1 MSDRSLDRPSARQV
15 FWQALKLGLASFG
28 GPVAHIGYFER
39 AYVQRLKWLEPGDF
53 AGLVAL
59 CQMIPGP
66 ASSQLG
72 YLIGL
77 KRAGPA
83 GALAAWAGFTLPSAL
98 IMFGFALAAPSLT
111 GPWAEAAIHGLKLA
125 AVAVVA
131 QAVWS
136 MGRKLC
142 PDLPRLL
149 LGLAAAG
156 LILFADLHK
165 GQLLVLLAGGVV
177 GAVARLGSKDALGS
191 VDLPVGAKTGVAALA
206 LFLLLLG
213 VVEAASLG
221 AGHDLVGLAA
231 ICYRAGALVFGGG
244 HVVLPLLHDALVPQ
258 GWLSESRFL
267 AGYGAAQTVPGPL
280 FTFAAYIGAA
290 AAPADLASEALWSA
304 VALVAI
310 FLPGLLI
317 ALAGAPL
324 WNFVRGHVAARGAL
338 AGINAAVVGVLAA
351 ALYRPIGV
359 SAIAGAYD
367 LAIAAVGALLLERL
381 KTPPLVVVALCLAA
395 AVTEKVL
402 E

>member
-1 MSDRSLDRPSARQV
+1 MIARPTARQV
-15 FWQALKLGLASFG
+15 FFEALKLGLTSFG

-39 AYVQRLKWLEPGDF
+39 AYVQRLKWLEAGDF

-83 GALAAWAGFTLPSAL
+83 GALAAWGGFTLPSAL
-98 IMFGFALAAPSLT
+98 LMFAFALIAPALT

-156 LILFADLHK
+156 LVLFADLPE
-165 GQLLVLLAGGVV
+165 GQLVVLLGGGVV
-177 GAVARLGSKDALGS
+177 GAAARLGARDALGRLA
-191 VDLPVGAKTGVAALA
+191 LPVGPKTGVAALA
-206 LFLLLLG
+206 LFLLVLG
-213 VVEAASLG
+213 AVEAASLG
-221 AGHDLVGLAA
+221 AGHDLLGLAA

-267 AGYGAAQTVPGPL
+267 AGYGAARTVPGPL

-290 AAPADLASEALWSA
+290 AAPADLTTQALWAA
-304 VALVAI
+304 VALLAI
-310 FLPGLLI
+310 FLPGLLV

-324 WNFVRGHVAARGAL
+324 WNLVRGHVAARGAL

-359 SAIAGAYD
+359 SAVAGPYD
-367 LAIAAVGALLLERL
+367 LAIAAVGALMLERL
-381 KTPPLVVVALCLAA
+381 KTPPLVVVSLCLAA
-395 AVTEKVL
+395 ALAERAMG
-402 E
+402 